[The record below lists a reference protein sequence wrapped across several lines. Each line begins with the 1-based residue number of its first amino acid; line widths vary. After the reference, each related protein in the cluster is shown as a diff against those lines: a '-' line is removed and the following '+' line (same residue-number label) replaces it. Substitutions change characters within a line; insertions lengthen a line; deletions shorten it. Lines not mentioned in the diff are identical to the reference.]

1 MAYNETLRTFIMCIE
16 KLMLERLIY
25 TPEDGKV
32 LWARHPRWPSYT
44 GKEAGNLMQNGYRK
58 LKFCG
63 KQYLVHRVAWLLTHG
78 SWPVGD
84 IDHIDGNPTNNK
96 LENLRDVSHSTNL
109 QNRKS
114 ATSKNKT
121 GFLGVVK
128 RRNKYAAHI
137 HKNGKQIYL
146 GLFQTA
152 ELAHQSY
159 KENT

>member
-1 MAYNETLRTFIMCIE
+1 MDIETLMFD
-16 KLMLERLIY
+16 RLKY
-25 TPEDGKV
+25 TPTDGKV
-32 LWARHPRWPSYT
+32 WWVKHPRWPSYA
-44 GKEAGNLMQNGYRK
+44 GREAGNLMQNGYRK

-63 KQYLVHRVAWLLTHG
+63 KQYLVHRVAWLLHHG

-84 IDHIDGNPTNNK
+84 IDHIDGSPSNNK
-96 LENLRDVSHSTNL
+96 IKNLRDVPHSINL
-109 QNRKS
+109 QNRKA
-114 ATSKNKT
+114 ATSKNKV

-146 GLFQTA
+146 GLFLTA
-152 ELAHQSY
+152 ELAHQAY

>member
-1 MAYNETLRTFIMCIE
+1 MTIE
-16 KLMLERLIY
+16 NLMRERLSY
-25 TPEDGKV
+25 TPDDGKV
-32 LWARHPRWPSYT
+32 WWVNHPRRST
-44 GKEAGNLMQNGYRK
+44 ANGTEAGNLRQDGYRK

-63 KQYLVHRVAWLLTHG
+63 KQYLVHRVAWLLHHG

-84 IDHIDGNPTNNK
+84 IDHIDGNSSNNK
-96 LENLRDVSHSTNL
+96 LVNLRDVSHCVNL

-114 ATSKNKT
+114 ATTKNKT

-146 GLFQTA
+146 GLFATA
-152 ELAHQSY
+152 ELAHQAY